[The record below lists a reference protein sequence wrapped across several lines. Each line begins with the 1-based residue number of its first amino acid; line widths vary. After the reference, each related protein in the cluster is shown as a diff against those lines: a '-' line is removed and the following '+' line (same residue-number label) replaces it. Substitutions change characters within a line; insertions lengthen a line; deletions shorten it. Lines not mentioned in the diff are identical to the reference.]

1 MQIKNKYIIFKM
13 SENDQSKVISILSK
27 IFYTSQEVPNTL
39 LPIIQNPNEISSFKS
54 YIEDKNINKNEKI
67 AVLQNLKDIFKVNK
81 NLIPFFTRKYKTHK
95 TNLYVPLIELY
106 LDSSISDEQKLILKE
121 FIKLLNSVISIPR
134 LTTELIFNR
143 LSKYYRNEGTE
154 ILNESLLLNYL
165 KLLQIFYKMEYL
177 EEVSCEEK
185 QPKNFFY
192 FNGYN
197 SGFQLTVNHNTSNF
211 NASFPSL
218 ENGCS
223 FVFWLN
229 INENLLKTYY
239 KIFPNIIISLVTIT
253 IAKYQ
258 IRLVIK
264 DAKYIQILIDKDESN
279 RIDLY
284 SIFAFDKWNN
294 ICFVIGKQDKNSLKI
309 YINNATYNST
319 LSLPKNF
326 PFKEKINTIKFFE
339 NYIGK
344 VTAVFCFSF
353 PIEQKLINHFGGQL
367 KNGFYKNKILFEFLH
382 SNDNE
387 YFNNS
392 TDYKYFQKF
401 KDEKK
406 LDKELK
412 IKSDAQ
418 SIKNMMSCFCPFAY
432 HKSDNTV
439 DDIFGNFIGKL
450 NLEDGVNLYSN
461 NIKNIIEIGGIS
473 FLLPILELMHS
484 SNVVSQKIKYN
495 LVDKNILSENTFL
508 EYLKIIKYLL
518 IGHTNNLYYANKNK
532 FFSSLGLFL
541 EKFPSKIYT
550 EKILEILIELGREIF
565 RTEFDYSSSQKD
577 NYINMVLLNEK
588 IFSKFSTENQRK
600 LWENINEFF
609 TSDYS
614 QMKDSLN
621 MSKICLLLRFY
632 DEKRYNEYCCLEHA
646 KLFNK
651 NLNAENKIEEGVVIM
666 NPEMNDKVGKLF
678 DIIQIYVNKLY
689 PDNESV
695 NLYKLLSLDI
705 SPCLQK
711 KIINVY
717 ISHFESDKITE
728 KKKLSCLNHLL
739 KNNYVE
745 VTEYAHSISLLDVR
759 IELLKLF
766 KIILEKYYNNLMD
779 YIYNNNLNYTN
790 ILQFIAENVLPDKLL
805 IELDEKKSKD
815 DKDLLATDNKNDK
828 ESFRKR
834 AQTENLEMKIQN
846 LSIINQEN
854 SKTKP
859 NYPLT
864 KYFNEDIY
872 NSQIEELYNNL
883 FEWINIKDT
892 EDENIKLLKSFIIDI
907 FILFVCRTSL
917 IYLDN
922 FTAHLFSCFSQ
933 SNFLKKK
940 CFLDNNNL
948 YPWLIETIFYYHNNE
963 NTKDLLE
970 KDILK
975 KIQIKTLNFFT
986 QIFSEENRSLEE
998 VEHNIQYILN
1008 YSYYI
1013 KDLYKDSPLKKK
1025 EVSRITRILLEKLIA
1040 CPMGNINIKT
1050 KNCFEFIILYKNK
1063 EKLATIKNNT
1073 ITIDKNEFEN
1083 VIKCDNE
1090 DGKQLDDS
1098 SLIKKSSTDI
1108 TENLILENNFDNII
1122 NNNSKNASSLFSSKE
1137 DSLPSFIYDGLFLLN
1152 EVENN
1157 DLNAQND
1164 NNNMTNTDTQQQKT
1178 LTDIWKDFSLYDGI
1192 IDYYCSN
1199 IWGIE
1204 SICKKV
1210 NIEYNGD
1217 LFKTCELLL
1226 KEYSISSKQHRN
1238 ILSKE
1243 ILKLLNQHEDDKKK
1257 LKSSVAKENS
1267 LKQKNELINILNI
1280 NLILLCIAIEITK
1293 DKDQKEYLEKQ
1304 FQQFLIF
1311 CILSSINTIHNERN
1325 HDMIQ
1330 NYLYDIIGFGCLFLQ
1345 KRDEKK
1351 YNEILENLIKPI
1363 FNQINEELSKG
1374 GFLTWFGQRKILYK
1388 NTAVYKLFTN
1398 EIEKNDIDDDNNEIR
1413 GENKKRSL
1421 RLTST
1426 PLSTDFETTD
1436 KNDNNNYKDD
1446 SYTTV
1451 NKKKTGGN
1459 TAKTIDI
1466 NFHVNSNEII
1476 NKIFN
1481 VTLEDFKNQRNKS
1494 YKNTI
1499 IKNYY
1504 SNISTEDT
1512 NFNYDLEHRR
1522 INNKIKILIPSVET
1536 LIRQYSN
1543 TSYLEEKK
1551 RRNNYKRT
1559 KSRLFSWT
1567 GFWSNKYLF
1576 FEHPEYLKLKI
1587 KNHYTKEMIKPLL
1600 SPVLDVNYYLP
1611 NFKKFNKNN
1620 LFYEN
1625 NYDYNINLDIDD
1637 ILGDDI
1643 ITEDDGRSSISS
1655 ENSDISE
1662 LKYIRNNYGFNYLEC
1677 LYKLNYTGLW
1687 EKYNLFNDQKMSF
1700 DKKEINFKEPS
1711 DCINLNKTIIN
1722 ENINSGVKLE
1732 KKLTNE
1738 EKKLIEES
1746 QHIFKCCIVKPTHH
1760 VKGKISTFDSFLQF
1774 IYSDDKTNEEIFEN
1788 LEDDPNYDKDM
1799 GSCYGSIFKNHR
1811 KDKDKTAFVIFY
1823 SKIKYMFKRT
1833 YFYKESGLEI
1843 FTEDNKSYFLNFVNK
1858 EDVES
1863 FINDILKYNNFSVIR
1878 TESKKKIGYEKSK
1891 DNNKVYLV
1899 TEKMDDWHTYKIST
1913 LEYLM
1918 WLNIYSG
1925 RSFNDLT
1932 QYPVMPWIITD
1943 YVSKE
1948 LKIKES
1954 QRNLSLPMGMLE
1966 INEKSTLRKET
1977 YIDTYESL
1985 KNDFIENNPDFNY
1998 ESYLQ
2003 KGEKYFNTYKNKQ
2016 MKIKLKEEKKNINI
2030 NISSSSP
2037 DVIGYNNEE
2046 DINIIQINQIPYYYG
2061 SHYSNPT
2068 YISHYLTRIFPFSLV
2083 SIEIQGEKFDD
2094 PDRLFI
2100 SMEKTFDSACTLKDD
2115 VRELIPE
2122 FYTLPP
2128 IFRNINN
2135 LNLTQNKLN
2144 AEGNLLSLNDVSL
2157 PPWCNNEPYLFISE
2171 MRKYLEHF
2179 DDKINKWIDLIF
2191 GTYQRGEKAE
2201 EAHNIF
2207 MAQTYEKM
2215 VTIEDVNDSE
2225 SRDVLMR
2232 LVEIGVTPRKI
2243 LFNDSKTRLDK
2254 ETFFKNPSNLYSCS
2268 KGNFLYDCKKLC
2280 VSKLETKNYN
2290 SIYKKSKKDSKKE
2303 IKSYEIKPKI
2313 ISIKWIGNDNLKIFT
2328 NTNKWYEIQF
2338 TQVENDVMMNEGEIF
2353 DIENNSSKYASSF
2366 HISNINDPI
2375 IIYNGCKSIIKAG
2388 FWDGRIEINN
2398 IPDSKEE
2405 AISTCIFPPYSKPI
2419 IVMEM
2424 SDDEKFLLCG
2434 TMVGLLYIYRVD
2446 GNNITFANNN
2456 FLHSDE
2462 ITSININT
2470 NLNMF
2475 ATCSKDGY
2483 VFLFILPSFLMVRAI
2498 KISLNMNK
2506 KIKKEE
2512 NENNLNNINDSNNN
2526 TINSNDENSQ
2536 KEEKKIYANNVFLSS
2551 APLACVVI
2559 YIASEKIFRTYT
2571 INGEFICEEKES
2583 DDINYIKCPVVFKNL
2598 YFQDFLIYGT
2608 DDGSVKIRKFPEMN
2622 LINSITVCKG
2632 HPIEALTISGDKRY
2646 CYAWANGE
2654 VIHVVKDTNVSAI
2667 QVSENI
2673 SRMGFNIGY

>member
-1 MQIKNKYIIFKM
+1 M
-13 SENDQSKVISILSK
+13 SQNDQKKVISILSR
-27 IFYTSQEVPNTL
+27 IFYSSQEVPNEL

-54 YIEDKNINKNEKI
+54 YIEDKNINKTEKVS
-67 AVLQNLKDIFKVNK
+67 VLKNLMEMFKANK
-81 NLIPFFTRKYKTHK
+81 NLIPFFTRQYKTHN
-95 TNLYVPLIELY
+95 TNLYEPLIELY
-106 LDSSISDEQKLILKE
+106 LDSSINDEQKIILEE

-143 LSKYYRNEGTE
+143 LSKFYRNEGTE

-165 KLLQIFYKMEYL
+165 KLLQIFYKMDYL

-197 SGFQLTVNHNTSNF
+197 SGFQLALNYNTTNF

-229 INENLLKTYY
+229 INEYLLKTYY
-239 KIFPNIIISLVTIT
+239 KLFPNVIISLVTIN
-253 IAKYQ
+253 IAGQQ
-258 IRLVIK
+258 IKLILK
-264 DAKYIQILIDKDESN
+264 CAKYIQILIDEEESSC
-279 RIDLY
+279 IDLY
-284 SIFAFDKWNN
+284 AIFNFDKWNN
-294 ICFVIGKQDKNSLKI
+294 ICFIIGKSDKKSLKI
-309 YINNATYNST
+309 YINNAMYHSS
-319 LSLPKNF
+319 LSIPEGF
-326 PFKEKINTIKFFE
+326 PLKEKIDTLKFFE

-344 VTAVFCFSF
+344 VTAVFFFSF
-353 PIEQKLINHFGGQL
+353 PIEQKLINHFSIQL

-382 SNDNE
+382 SNDND

-392 TDYKYFQKF
+392 THYKYFQKF
-401 KDEKK
+401 KEEKK
-406 LDKELK
+406 LEKELK
-412 IKSDAQ
+412 IKSDAR
-418 SIKNMMSCFCPFAY
+418 SGKNIISCFCPFAY
-432 HKSDNTV
+432 HKTDNTV
-439 DDIFGNFIGKL
+439 DDIFGNFIGRL
-450 NLEDGVNLYSN
+450 NLEDGVNLYTN

-473 FLLPILELMHS
+473 FLLPILEIMHS
-484 SNVVSQKIKYN
+484 SNVVSQKIKYT
-495 LVDKNILSENTFL
+495 LVDKSVLSENTFL

-518 IGHTNNLYYANKNK
+518 IGHINNLHYANKNK

-550 EKILEILIELGREIF
+550 EKILGVLIELGKEIF
-565 RTEFDYSSSQKD
+565 TTEFDNRSSQKD
-577 NYINMVLLNEK
+577 NYINMILLNEK

-600 LWENINEFF
+600 LWENIWKFF

-614 QMKDSLN
+614 QMRDSLN

-651 NLNAENKIEEGVVIM
+651 NLNSENKIEEGITIM

-678 DIIQIYVNKLY
+678 DIIQIYVDKLY
-689 PDNESV
+689 PDVDDV
-695 NLYKLLSLDI
+695 NLYRLLSLDI

-717 ISHFESDKITE
+717 ISHFKCENVSD
-728 KKKLSCLNHLL
+728 KKKLNCFNYLL

-745 VTEYAHSISLLDVR
+745 ITEYAHSISLLDVR

-766 KIILEKYYNNLMD
+766 ILFLKNYYDALMEYLSNNGLKFVKILK
-779 YIYNNNLNYTN
+779 
-790 ILQFIAENVLPDKLL
+790 FIAENVLPDKLFV
-805 IELDEKKSKD
+805 ELDEKRSKD
-815 DKDLLATDNKNDK
+815 DKDLLTNDIDNNL
-828 ESFRKR
+828 SFRKR
-834 AQTENLEMKIQN
+834 AQTEYFDIKKQN
-846 LSIINQEN
+846 LSFLNQEN
-854 SKTKP
+854 LKTKP
-859 NYPLT
+859 NSPLT
-864 KYFNEDIY
+864 KYFNKEIY
-872 NSQIEELYNNL
+872 NSQIEELYKNL
-883 FEWINIKDT
+883 SEWINIENSEK
-892 EDENIKLLKSFIIDI
+892 ENIKLLKSFIIDI
-907 FILFVCRTSL
+907 FILFACRTSP
-917 IYLDN
+917 IYLDY
-922 FTAHLFSCFSQ
+922 FSAHLFSCFSKKEYI
-933 SNFLKKK
+933 KKK
-940 CFLDNNNL
+940 CFLDNSNL

-963 NTKDLLE
+963 NTKDFQQ

-975 KIQIKTLNFFT
+975 KIQTQTLDFFI
-986 QIFSEENRSLEE
+986 QLFSEEKQPLEE
-998 VEHNIQYILN
+998 VEKNVKYILN

-1013 KDLYKDSPLKKK
+1013 SDIYKDSPPQKK
-1025 EVSRITRILLEKLIA
+1025 EVSRITRLLLEKLIV
-1040 CPMGNINIKT
+1040 CPMGNINLKT
-1050 KNCFEFIILYKNK
+1050 KNCFEFIIFYKNK
-1063 EKLATIKNNT
+1063 DKLASTKNKISNIEKDENENLIKFEDEH
-1073 ITIDKNEFEN
+1073 DKDSEN
-1083 VIKCDNE
+1083 PNI
-1090 DGKQLDDS
+1090 L
-1098 SLIKKSSTDI
+1098 KKSSTDI
-1108 TENLILENNFDNII
+1108 NDNFLLEANLNNII
-1122 NNNSKNASSLFSSKE
+1122 NTNSKNKNSLLSLQE
-1137 DSLPSFIYDGLFLLN
+1137 DYLPTFIQDGLFLFN
-1152 EVENN
+1152 DNENN
-1157 DLNAQND
+1157 DLNVQNE
-1164 NNNMTNTDTQQQKT
+1164 NNNNTININNQQQQKS
-1178 LTDIWKDFSLYDGI
+1178 LTDIWKDFSLYDSI

-1243 ILKLLNQHEDDKKK
+1243 ILKLLNQYDDDKKK
-1257 LKSSVAKENS
+1257 LKSSVDKENN
-1267 LKQKNELINILNI
+1267 LKNKNEFINILNI

-1293 DKDQKEYLEKQ
+1293 DKDQREYLEKQ
-1304 FQQFLIF
+1304 LQQFLIF
-1311 CILSSINTIHNERN
+1311 CILSSINISHSEKN

-1330 NYLYDIIGFGCLFLQ
+1330 NYLYDVIGFGCLFLQ
-1345 KRDEKK
+1345 KHNENK
-1351 YNEILENLIKPI
+1351 YNEILENLIEPI
-1363 FNQINEELSKG
+1363 YNEIDEELSKS
-1374 GFLTWFGQRKILYK
+1374 GFFTWFTSKKNLYK
-1388 NTAVYKLFTN
+1388 NTAVYKLFIN
-1398 EIEKNDIDDDNNEIR
+1398 EIEKNDNEDNKDVNTDQER
-1413 GENKKRSL
+1413 KRRTT

-1426 PLSTDFETTD
+1426 PLPKDFETS
-1436 KNDNNNYKDD
+1436 DNNDDNDLNNSKDD
-1446 SYTTV
+1446 SYTMG
-1451 NKKKTGGN
+1451 NKKKSGN
-1459 TAKTIDI
+1459 TNKKISL
-1466 NFHVNSNEII
+1466 NFHVNINEII

-1481 VTLEDFKNQRNKS
+1481 VTLEDFKNQRNKND
-1494 YKNTI
+1494 KNII
-1499 IKNYY
+1499 IKSFY
-1504 SNISTEDT
+1504 SDISRENID
-1512 NFNYDLEHRR
+1512 FNHDYDSEHRR
-1522 INNKIKILIPSVET
+1522 VNLKIKSLIPSVET
-1536 LIRQYSN
+1536 IIRQYSN

-1600 SPVLDVNYYLP
+1600 SPVLDINYYLP
-1611 NFKKFNKNN
+1611 HFKKFNTDN
-1620 LFYEN
+1620 LFYPN
-1625 NYDYNINLDIDD
+1625 NYNYNINLDIDD

-1643 ITEDDGRSSISS
+1643 IIEEDGRSSFSS
-1655 ENSDISE
+1655 DSSDKSE
-1662 LKYIRNNYGFNYLEC
+1662 LKYIRNIYGFNYLEC
-1677 LYKLNYTGLW
+1677 LYKLNYNGIW

-1700 DKKEINFKEPS
+1700 DKKKVNLKEPVN
-1711 DCINLNKTIIN
+1711 CICLNKTIIN
-1722 ENINSGVKLE
+1722 ENLGNGLKLE
-1732 KKLTNE
+1732 RKKTNE
-1738 EKKLIEES
+1738 EKKLIEEP
-1746 QHIFKCCIVKPTHH
+1746 QHIYRCCIVKPTHH
-1760 VKGKISTFDSFLQF
+1760 VKGNLSTFDSFLQF
-1774 IYSDDKTNEEIFEN
+1774 IYSDDKTNEEVLEE
-1788 LEDDPNYDKDM
+1788 LEDDPNFDKDM

-1943 YVSKE
+1943 YVSQE

-1966 INEKSTLRKET
+1966 INEKSSLRKET
-1977 YIDTYESL
+1977 YIETYESL
-1985 KNDFIENNPDFNY
+1985 KNDFIENNSDFNY

-2003 KGEKYFNTYKNKQ
+2003 KGEKYFNAYKAKQ
-2016 MKIKLKEEKKNINI
+2016 MKIKLKEEKKNAANA
-2030 NISSSSP
+2030 NSSQQ
-2037 DVIGYNNEE
+2037 DIIGYNNDE
-2046 DINIIQINQIPYYYG
+2046 DINIIQINQIPYFYG

-2068 YISHYLTRIFPFSLV
+2068 YICHYLTRIFPYSLV

-2094 PDRLFI
+2094 PDRLFF

-2128 IFRNINN
+2128 IFKNINN

-2144 AEGNLLSLNDVSL
+2144 AEGNLFSINDVTL
-2157 PPWCNNEPYLFISE
+2157 PPWCNNDPYLFISE
-2171 MRKYLEHF
+2171 MRNYLEHF

-2215 VTIEDVNDSE
+2215 VTIEDINDSQ
-2225 SRDVLMR
+2225 SREVLMR

-2243 LFNDSKTRLDK
+2243 LFTDSKTRLDK
-2254 ETFFKNPSNLYSCS
+2254 ESFFKNPSNLYSCS

-2280 VSKLETKNYN
+2280 CFKLETKNYN
-2290 SIYKKSKKDSKKE
+2290 SLYKKSKKKSKNDIE
-2303 IKSYEIKPKI
+2303 IQTLEIQPKI
-2313 ISIKWIGNDNLKIFT
+2313 INIKFLGNDDLKIFT
-2328 NTNKWYEIQF
+2328 NTNNWYEIQF
-2338 TQVENDVMMNEGEIF
+2338 TQIENDVMMNESEIF

-2375 IIYNGCKSIIKAG
+2375 IIYNDCKSVIRAG
-2388 FWDGRIEINN
+2388 FWDGRIEVNN

-2405 AISTCIFPPYSKPI
+2405 IISTCIFPPYSKPI
-2419 IVMEM
+2419 VVMEM
-2424 SDDEKFLLCG
+2424 SDDEKYLICG
-2434 TMVGLLYIYRVD
+2434 TFVGLLYIYRID
-2446 GNNITFANNN
+2446 GNNITLADNN

-2462 ITSININT
+2462 IMSININT

-2475 ATCSKDGY
+2475 ATSSKDGY
-2483 VFLFILPSFLMVRAI
+2483 VFLFILPSFIMVRAI
-2498 KISLNMNK
+2498 KISSNINK
-2506 KIKKEE
+2506 KIIKEENKNENENNINIINDENNNIISSNEENIKKEE
-2512 NENNLNNINDSNNN
+2512 K
-2526 TINSNDENSQ
+2526 Q
-2536 KEEKKIYANNVFLSS
+2536 IYANNVFLSAS
-2551 APLACVVI
+2551 PLPCVVI
-2559 YIASEKIFRTYT
+2559 YIASEKIFRSYT

-2583 DDINYIKCPVVFKNL
+2583 EEINYIKCPIVFKNL

-2608 DDGSVKIRKFPEMN
+2608 DDGSIKIRKFPEMN

-2632 HPIEALTISGDKRY
+2632 YSIEALTISADKRY
-2646 CYAWANGE
+2646 CYVWANGD
-2654 VIHVVKDTNVSAI
+2654 VIYIVKDSNVSPI